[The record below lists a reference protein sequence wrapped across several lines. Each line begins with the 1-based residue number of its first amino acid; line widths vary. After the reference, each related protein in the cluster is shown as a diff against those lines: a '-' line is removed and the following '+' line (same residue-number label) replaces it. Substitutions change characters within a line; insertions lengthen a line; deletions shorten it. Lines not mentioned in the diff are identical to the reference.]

1 MLSLNNT
8 SLAPAPAV
16 LALDEITHL
25 ATSSLNSLEYMTAVS
40 LGIAHESC
48 ANAARKSDSIL
59 NANSLLEVTAYLSMA
74 PVNLLEEF
82 SQSCSQIHEAA
93 KNYYEYVNLDYSE
106 LH

>member
-1 MLSLNNT
+1 MLSLSNT
-8 SLAPAPAV
+8 TLAPELDV
-16 LALDEITHL
+16 LALDELTHL

-59 NANSLLEVTAYLSMA
+59 NATSLLEVTAYLSMA
-74 PVNLLEEF
+74 PANLLEEL
-82 SQSCSQIHEAA
+82 SQSCIQIQEAA

>member
-1 MLSLNNT
+1 MLSLSNT
-8 SLAPAPAV
+8 SLVPKPRV
-16 LALDEITHL
+16 FALEEMTHL

-59 NANSLLEVTAYLSMA
+59 NATSLLEVTAFLSIA
-74 PVNLLEEF
+74 PVNLLEEL
-82 SQSCSQIHEAA
+82 SQSCIQIHEAA
-93 KNYYEYVNLDYSE
+93 KNYYEYVSLDYSE